1 MENQDK
7 TFLVVDD
14 EQDMCWALEH
24 MLNKKGFVSKIA
36 LNGQEALALMER
48 NRFRLVLL
56 DAKLPDI
63 EGLELARLIRKIDP
77 SIGIVMISGYFYG
90 DDEGIQQALT
100 EGLISGFIAKPFRH
114 DEIMKVIQ
122 IARASLS

>member
-1 MENQDK
+1 MKDQDK

-24 MLNKKGFVSKIA
+24 MLKKNGFLSKKA
-36 LNGQEALALMER
+36 LNGREALTLMEP

-63 EGLELARLIRKIDP
+63 DGLELARLIRRIDP
-77 SIGIVMISGYFYG
+77 SVGIVMISGYFYG
-90 DDEGIQQALT
+90 DDEGIQQALA

-122 IARASLS
+122 IARSSFS